1 MTKKANPKVIGAFM
15 VGAVVLA
22 AIGVIIFGSG
32 RFFAKKYIWV
42 LYFPGSVK
50 GLTVGAP
57 VTLKGVEI
65 GTVVDVKAVFDRQT
79 MSFQSPV
86 YVEILPDR
94 VKSKGE
100 YIGEARTEPTDPE
113 EVLKWLVEHGLR
125 GKLELQ
131 SLVTGKLQV
140 ELDMYPG
147 TKIRYVNLDKKT
159 PELPTLPTELSRL
172 IQMLQNLDL
181 EAITKDVRETLAGI
195 RKLATSPELQETI
208 TSLNKTLQ
216 DFGKLA
222 RNTNRKIGPL
232 ADSATTLIRKVDG
245 QVDPLLADLNQTLD
259 KVRVV
264 IEETEA
270 TLVSVRGV
278 VGEDSPFMWELESTL
293 KELRAMASSIDA
305 LVNDLQIQPDSLIRG
320 KSRLG
325 GK

>member
-1 MTKKANPKVIGAFM
+1 MTGKANPKVIGAFM

-22 AIGVIIFGSG
+22 TIGVIIFGSG
-32 RFFAKKYIWV
+32 QFFAEKFIWV

-65 GTVVDVKAVFDRQT
+65 GTVVDVKAVFDRET
-79 MSFQSPV
+79 MTFHSPV

-100 YIGEARTEPTDPE
+100 YMAGAMSEPTDPE

-147 TKIRYVNLDKKT
+147 TKIHYVNLDKKT
-159 PELPTLPTELSRL
+159 PELPTVPTELSRL
-172 IQMLQNLDL
+172 LKTLQKLDL
-181 EAITKDVRETLAGI
+181 EAITKDVQETLAGI
-195 RKLATSPELQETI
+195 RKLATSPELQEAI

-232 ADSATTLIRKVDG
+232 ADSATKLIRNVDG
-245 QVDPLLADLNQTLD
+245 HLDPLLADLKQTLAEA
-259 KVRVV
+259 RAA
-264 IEETEA
+264 IEQAEA
-270 TLVSVRGV
+270 TLVSVHGV
-278 VGEDSPFMWELESTL
+278 VGEDSPLMWELEKTL
-293 KELRAMASSIDA
+293 KDLRAMASSIDA
-305 LVNDLQIQPDSLIRG
+305 LASELQRQPDALIRG

>member
-1 MTKKANPKVIGAFM
+1 MTGKANPKVIGAFM

-22 AIGVIIFGSG
+22 TIGVIIFGSG
-32 RFFAKKYIWV
+32 QFFAEKYIWV

-65 GTVVDVKAVFDRQT
+65 GTVVDVKAVFDRET
-79 MSFQSPV
+79 MTFHSPV
-86 YVEILPDR
+86 YVEIFPDR
-94 VKSKGE
+94 VKPKGE
-100 YIGEARTEPTDPE
+100 YGGTNVEPTDPE

-147 TKIRYVNLDKKT
+147 QKIRYVNLDKKT
-159 PELPTLPTELSRL
+159 PELPTVPTELSRL
-172 IQMLQNLDL
+172 LKTLQSLDL
-181 EAITKDVRETLAGI
+181 EAITKDVQETLAGI
-195 RKLATSPELQETI
+195 RKLATSPELQEAI

-232 ADSATTLIRKVDG
+232 ADSATKLIQNVDG
-245 QVDPLLADLNQTLD
+245 HLDPLLADLNQTLAEA
-259 KVRVV
+259 RAA
-264 IEETEA
+264 IEQAEA

-278 VGEDSPFMWELESTL
+278 VGEDSPLMWELERTL
-293 KELRAMASSIDA
+293 KELRNMASSINA
-305 LVNDLQIQPDSLIRG
+305 LANDLQRQPDSLIRG

>member
-1 MTKKANPKVIGAFM
+1 MTGKANPKVIGAFM

-22 AIGVIIFGSG
+22 TIGVIIFGSG
-32 RFFAKKYIWV
+32 QFFAEKYIWV

-65 GTVVDVKAVFDRQT
+65 GTVVDVKAVFDRET
-79 MSFQSPV
+79 MTFHSPV
-86 YVEILPDR
+86 YVEIFPDR

-100 YIGEARTEPTDPE
+100 YVGTNIEPTDPE

-159 PELPTLPTELSRL
+159 PELPTVPTELSRL
-172 IQMLQNLDL
+172 LKTLQSLDL
-181 EAITKDVRETLAGI
+181 EAITKDVQETLAGI
-195 RKLATSPELQETI
+195 RKIATSPELQEAI

-232 ADSATTLIRKVDG
+232 ADSATKLIQNVDG
-245 QVDPLLADLNQTLD
+245 HLDPLLADLNQTLAEA
-259 KVRVV
+259 RAA
-264 IEETEA
+264 IEQAEA

-278 VGEDSPFMWELESTL
+278 VGEDSPLMWELERTL
-293 KELRAMASSIDA
+293 KELRNMASSINA
-305 LVNDLQIQPDSLIRG
+305 LANDLQRQPDSLIRG